1 MYPVTLKLDVTDD
14 IAGNIQHLLWKVCKY
29 SRAANDITFE
39 WTENKTAVVETSS
52 VIMSLFSRQFF
63 QFYAANSVDEVG
75 VNQNEDMV
83 AIELLSAAFLTQKL
97 ASSRLH
103 LNVEN
108 IASFNE
114 MGVTECVF
122 DMSAKTIKDNL
133 VRVLKNQSSRRG
145 FDIVF
150 SWGGDYDGGT
160 NLNSYKAHSFVLGA
174 FSKQIERAISA
185 HFNDGKTESKG
196 VYALAVDG
204 ENVAKGFRDILSFIY
219 NGEITFTNQQ
229 QLQCFIQTVDH
240 YEFDCIK
247 EMLSAN
253 NLWISQF
260 WGVDL
265 LVSEYSSG
273 TGSELFR
280 EALKTVKNQFCV
292 LPMAEMQK
300 IDTNLMTEIICAD
313 DLPVICEWFLVQKLL
328 QWFEGTSYRDDGG
341 KFVQLFQHIR
351 LHMLHNTDDV
361 LDFIEHAKQ
370 MGSDHVNAA
379 FVQRLVDWMFFTLKV
394 GQVKQPQ
401 RLGKRK
407 ADESLSHNDKINE
420 FIAISNFT
428 GAREQCDIIELTS
441 KDCKFKVGLF
451 GQSIFHMDCQYKVI
465 APCDDFEIGLV
476 SSSDIYKEFSNM
488 SDANIDNGFVKF
500 DALQTK
506 NVVLHKLK
514 SAGMQVVMTVEIT
527 RAVVRWSF
535 YDESGLDCGYEKPL
549 GNLEGPWIPFFQFE
563 RKDGI
568 DVKAMEW
575 GPTYNCF
582 KF

>member
-14 IAGNIQHLLWKVCKY
+14 IAGNIQHLLWNVCQY

-39 WTENKTAVVETSS
+39 WTENKNAVVETSS

-108 IASFNE
+108 IASFND

-122 DMSAKTIKDNL
+122 DMSAKTIKENL

-150 SWGGDYDGGT
+150 SWGGDYHGGT

-185 HFNDGKTESKG
+185 YFNDGKKERKG

-204 ENVAKGFRDILSFIY
+204 ENFAKGFRDILSFIY
-219 NGEITFTNQQ
+219 NGGITFTNQQ

-265 LVSEYSSG
+265 LVNEYISG
-273 TGSELFR
+273 TGSELFH
-280 EALKTVKNQFCV
+280 EALKTVKNQLCV

-300 IDTNLMTEIICAD
+300 IDMDLMTEIIRAD
-313 DLPVICEWFLVQKLL
+313 DLPVICEWFLVQNLL
-328 QWFEGTSYRDDGG
+328 QWFEKSSYCDDSG
-341 KFVQLFQHIR
+341 KFIQLFQHIR
-351 LHMLHNTDDV
+351 LHLLHNADDV

-370 MGSDHVNAA
+370 KGSEHGDAA
-379 FVQRLVDWMFFTLKV
+379 FVQRFVDWMLFMLKV
-394 GQVKQPQ
+394 ESIKQPI

-407 ADESLSHNDKINE
+407 ANDSLSHNDKIKE
-420 FIAISNFT
+420 IISTSSFT

-441 KDCKFKVGLF
+441 KDCKFKVGVF
-451 GQSIFHMDCQYKVI
+451 GQSILNMDCQYKVI

-476 SSSDIYKEFSNM
+476 SSSAIWKEGSDM
-488 SDANIDNGFVKF
+488 SDVNTDNGMVKF
-500 DALQTK
+500 DALQNE
-506 NVVLHKLK
+506 NVILHKCK
-514 SAGMQVVMTVEIT
+514 AGVEVVMTVDCKNLT
-527 RAVVRWSF
+527 VSF
-535 YDESGLDCGYEKPL
+535 SYVDSQGADALKCL
-549 GNLEGPWIPFFQFE
+549 AALHGPWIPFFQYE
-563 RKDGI
+563 RKDGV
-568 DVKAMEW
+568 DLQAMQW
-575 GPTYNCF
+575 GYADSVVEF
-582 KF
+582 F